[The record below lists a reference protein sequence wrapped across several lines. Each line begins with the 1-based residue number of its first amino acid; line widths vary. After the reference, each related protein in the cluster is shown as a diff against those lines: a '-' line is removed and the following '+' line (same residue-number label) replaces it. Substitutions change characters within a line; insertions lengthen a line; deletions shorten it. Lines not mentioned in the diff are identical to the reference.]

1 MATKKEISEM
11 VLFKLSGG
19 WPDVNFQTDERDIWD
34 ALDHKVNEIFKLH
47 HFDTTLPSGETI
59 PENTMIAT
67 YENNTVTSLGN
78 GKSSVTLPITPIS
91 LPKSMGIYLVYDPA
105 NPDNPFIPLQRGQ
118 LSLLKVD
125 SLLND
130 LMGQVGYEPKNQ
142 TITFTKDL
150 TLFGV
155 TNVTMELCIFD
166 ISNYSITQDLPI
178 PADYI
183 GRLEDELVNEFAPVS
198 AETGV
203 VNNFSN
209 AGQTIPNNATKGR

>member
-1 MATKKEISEM
+1 
-11 VLFKLSGG
+11 
-19 WPDVNFQTDERDIWD
+19 
-34 ALDHKVNEIFKLH
+34 
-47 HFDTTLPSGETI
+47 
-59 PENTMIAT
+59 
-67 YENNTVTSLGN
+67 
-78 GKSSVTLPITPIS
+78 
-91 LPKSMGIYLVYDPA
+91 MGIYLVYDPA

-118 LSLLKVD
+118 ISLLKVD
-125 SLLND
+125 GLLND
-130 LMGQVGYEPKNQ
+130 LMGQIGYEPKNQ

-155 TNVTMELCIFD
+155 TNVTMELCVFD

-183 GRLEDELVNEFAPVS
+183 GRLVDELVSEFAPVS
-198 AETGV
+198 AETGM